1 MGLGLGCTSSGT
13 NIVLLSYISGTIV
26 QQKTSMNGALSWLHS
41 VQIFQHGT
49 TIERLWSHKRRWP
62 YQWMTA
68 VVLAL
73 AVLARMC
80 GPYTG
85 TDLRMAAWQ
94 FALRTSFAKD
104 YLQRSGWGIAN
115 LILPAEEWLE
125 QSTSCWWE
133 VSSTNNT
140 PGVGCQLWKYHE
152 SSCVVHWSTHGC
164 RTTCR
169 TDLNGNLAPCKA
181 TCGSPIFY
189 ALHVGHPPSLPD
201 VLFHFC
207 IHTLYSPLCPISR
220 TFLLQCYA
228 WCTNLMLRF
237 RWEEKKRS
245 TMCRTDRGYGHCFAG
260 YFV

>member
-1 MGLGLGCTSSGT
+1 MVLRVTCT
-13 NIVLLSYISGTIV
+13 
-26 QQKTSMNGALSWLHS
+26 
-41 VQIFQHGT
+41 IFQQST
-49 TIERLWSHKRRWP
+49 TIERLWSHNRRWP

-169 TDLNGNLAPCKA
+169 TDLNGNLALARP
-181 TCGSPIFY
+181 
-189 ALHVGHPPSLPD
+189 HVEARSSMLYMLVAPLPN

-207 IHTLYSPLCPISR
+207 KYTLFSAVPNIKYLSA
-220 TFLLQCYA
+220 TF
-228 WCTNLMLRF
+228 R
-237 RWEEKKRS
+237 
-245 TMCRTDRGYGHCFAG
+245 
-260 YFV
+260 